1 MTPAFH
7 NFQYSVPN
15 LCFPLFSL
23 HFTSLKTL
31 WLFSMTLNSL
41 PVQHKTLLFTSMKQF
56 DGTTVKTNKHS
67 YQLRNDLSDR
77 WNYFT
82 PHEET
87 WMYYYVF
94 CHPQIFLTF
103 SMKNHLYNCI
113 EVSSEKKTPTDY
125 CLNQLQIAAGPNPTH
140 RYIFLSLQYHL
151 YFLIKPFWFSHSQ
164 VEIWRSICL

>member
-113 EVSSEKKTPTDY
+113 EVSSEKKNTYRLLPKSITNCRWSQSY
-125 CLNQLQIAAGPNPTH
+125 TSVYISFFTISFIFSNQAVLV
-140 RYIFLSLQYHL
+140 FSLTG
-151 YFLIKPFWFSHSQ
+151 
-164 VEIWRSICL
+164 RDMT